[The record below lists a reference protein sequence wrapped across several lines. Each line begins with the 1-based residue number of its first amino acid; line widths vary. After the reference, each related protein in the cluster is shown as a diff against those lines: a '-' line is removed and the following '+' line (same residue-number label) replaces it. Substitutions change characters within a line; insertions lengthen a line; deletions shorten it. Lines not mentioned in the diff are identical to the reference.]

1 MEKAPG
7 QPLERRWLD
16 LSPKERVRLVTSFV
30 EIELKLFAI
39 PFASYGSLYY
49 KDSLAP
55 HLQADL
61 YNTLPGEKESR
72 FCIGPSADYMF
83 WRGRRAVL
91 DLDRGPWKDHR
102 DYVRS
107 MGQRELEWT
116 TKHGRPQQN
125 DFPHN
130 NMVKGEISPDIYADL
145 LRTYITISPHILPG
159 DRANPMNKPTMRHP
173 DLNPS
178 NVFVTESCE
187 VSCIIDWQH
196 CSILPL
202 LLAAGNPPLFRNPDS
217 EPPNGLAKPSLPE
230 DYDSLSPEE
239 KSQANELHRR
249 RMLFYLYMVFNGK
262 DNKPHL
268 QALRYP
274 LLAMRQHAVER
285 ADRQWSGNVI
295 TLKGALIRL
304 CENWEQLIADR
315 QQQVECPISF
325 DNKDVEEF
333 LVVEDHWFKA
343 TILLQ
348 HWRSFLDDLG
358 QDGWVRHEFY
368 EQVVQTNKELKQEW
382 LSQAEDEEDY
392 VSVDQFW
399 PFQDHEEKH

>member
-1 MEKAPG
+1 M
-7 QPLERRWLD
+7 
-16 LSPKERVRLVTSFV
+16 
-30 EIELKLFAI
+30 
-39 PFASYGSLYY
+39 
-49 KDSLAP
+49 
-55 HLQADL
+55 
-61 YNTLPGEKESR
+61 
-72 FCIGPSADYMF
+72 
-83 WRGRRAVL
+83 
-91 DLDRGPWKDHR
+91 
-102 DYVRS
+102 
-107 MGQRELEWT
+107 
-116 TKHGRPQQN
+116 
-125 DFPHN
+125 
-130 NMVKGEISPDIYADL
+130 
-145 LRTYITISPHILPG
+145 
-159 DRANPMNKPTMRHP
+159 
-173 DLNPS
+173 
-178 NVFVTESCE
+178 FVTESCE